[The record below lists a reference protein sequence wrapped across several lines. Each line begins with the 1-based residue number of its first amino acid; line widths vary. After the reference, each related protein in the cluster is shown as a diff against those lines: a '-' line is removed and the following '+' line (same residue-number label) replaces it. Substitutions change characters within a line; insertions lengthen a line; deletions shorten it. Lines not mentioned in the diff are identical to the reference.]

1 MRSEM
6 PAQSLRVLVASA
18 DPDKIMM
25 VRQSLTA
32 WPTDAVCRVAAT
44 WEDALLQFNSHAPEI
59 LCWDSALG
67 PQPPL
72 PARELPVVL
81 LGPDACELAPGDPE
95 VPLIAA
101 AALGAAINREYR
113 LRRLELQLRALQ
125 GTEMRMRA
133 LLVQASDGIVVL
145 DTAGVIVFAN
155 AAAARLCGHE
165 GGEWVG
171 THFSHAVPAAGE
183 ASICSIS
190 VGTVHRRLSITAAPT
205 VWDATE
211 AVVLLLQ
218 QIGTS
223 ASVPAM
229 DHVRDQADRLRA
241 IGRLAAG
248 VAHEVNNPLTFVL
261 ANLESLRESCHAI
274 HRFVRNLDVAIDPAG
289 EGDIARV
296 RQLAEEFAIREVVED
311 AADMLTDCNKGMNRI
326 QDIARSLDTFSRADD
341 KEAELV
347 DISRVVDDA
356 CAMVFN
362 QIRYRARLVKRFE
375 STPTVAAYPGRI
387 AQALV
392 NMLINAAESIRG
404 GKYDDHRIVIAIY
417 VRNGEISISVTDT
430 GEGVPAKDRDHIFV
444 PGYTTRADEG
454 AMGLGLTLCCKVAD
468 EHGGRV
474 EVHPLEGEGT
484 RFELILPCDTG
495 LSVRPQRRK
504 SRPPSEMPFQ
514 GQRLLIIDD
523 DAMVLSALRRSL
535 QRRYDVVTVLG
546 GVEALA
552 LLSEDPDFD
561 AIICDLMMPEID
573 GKSFYEV
580 VSTDHPALLEKTLF
594 MSGGAFTP
602 RLRKFA
608 ASISNIVLQKPVSRD
623 RLDEILRSLNSPA
636 ARAAA
641 DQR

>member
-6 PAQSLRVLVASA
+6 PAKSLRVLVASS
-18 DPDKIMM
+18 DPDKIVM
-25 VRQSLTA
+25 VRQSLDA
-32 WPTDAVCRVAAT
+32 WPTETICRVAAS
-44 WEDALLQFNSHAPEI
+44 WEDAVLQVNSDAPDI

-67 PQPPL
+67 QEPPM
-72 PARELPVVL
+72 PARDLSILLLGHDGCELLRHGSEVPPVVTK
-81 LGPDACELAPGDPE
+81 
-95 VPLIAA
+95 
-101 AALGAAINREYR
+101 ALGAAVSREYH
-113 LRRLELQLRALQ
+113 LRRLELQLRAVQ

-145 DTAGVIVFAN
+145 DTAGVVVFAN

-171 THFSHAVPAAGE
+171 TRFEHPIPAAGE
-183 ASICSIS
+183 AAICSIS
-190 VGTVHRRLSITAAPT
+190 LGTVHRRLSITAAPT
-205 VWDATE
+205 VWDAQE

-261 ANLESLRESCHAI
+261 ANLESLRESCHTI
-274 HRFVRNLDVAIDPAG
+274 HRFVRKLDVALDPET

-296 RQLAEEFAIREVVED
+296 RELSQEYAIREVVED

-326 QDIARSLDTFSRADD
+326 QDIARSLGTFSRADED
-341 KEAELV
+341 EAELV

-392 NMLINAAESIRG
+392 NMLVNAAESIRG
-404 GKYDDHRIVIAIY
+404 GKYNDHRIVVATY
-417 VRNGEISISVTDT
+417 VREEEISISVTDT
-430 GEGVPAKDRDHIFV
+430 GEGVPAKDREHIFV

-454 AMGLGLTLCCKVAD
+454 AMGLGLTLCSKVAD

-474 EVHPLEGEGT
+474 EVHPLEGQGT
-484 RFELILPCDTG
+484 RFELIIPCDTG
-495 LSVRPQRRK
+495 LSVRVQRRD

-514 GQRLLIIDD
+514 GQRLLIVDD
-523 DAMVLSALRRSL
+523 DAMVLSALRRRL
-535 QRRYDVVTVLG
+535 QRRYEVVTVLG

-561 AIICDLMMPEID
+561 AIICDLMMPEVD
-573 GKSFYEV
+573 GKSFYEA
-580 VSTDHPALLEKTLF
+580 VSTDHPALLGKTVF

-623 RLDEILRSLNSPA
+623 RLDEVLRSLDTRP
-636 ARAAA
+636 
-641 DQR
+641 